1 MPGVNLALSPQVPRP
16 GLSEALS
23 LLLFAVALSRAAALG
38 CAGLV
43 VHAGQL
49 TAVWRRPGAARA
61 P

>member
-16 GLSEALS
+16 GVSEALS